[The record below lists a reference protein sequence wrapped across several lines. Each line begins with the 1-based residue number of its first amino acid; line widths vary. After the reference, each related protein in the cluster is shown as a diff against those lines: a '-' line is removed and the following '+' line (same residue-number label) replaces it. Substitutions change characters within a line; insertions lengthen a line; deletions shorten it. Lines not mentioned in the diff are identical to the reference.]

1 VAEDTHRVAQ
11 GLLVVVEGMEIREAE
26 VGKKAMVVEVGTS
39 ATMVVVDPIL
49 SKVVR
54 VVQLE
59 VEVEVILGMI
69 PKTMIISLLVV
80 CFVLHLVVL
89 TMGPVVIAI
98 IKGST
103 DIMSVGIL
111 EAMEKNFGIMNAGT
125 LAIRMV
131 AMLIRGKMI
140 QPMA

>member
-1 VAEDTHRVAQ
+1 M
-11 GLLVVVEGMEIREAE
+11 L
-26 VGKKAMVVEVGTS
+26 
-39 ATMVVVDPIL
+39 VVDPIL

-54 VVQLE
+54 VVRLE

-69 PKTMIISLLVV
+69 LKTMIISLLMV
-80 CFVLHLVVL
+80 CFVLYMVVQ

-111 EAMEKNFGIMNAGT
+111 EAMEKIFDIMNVGT